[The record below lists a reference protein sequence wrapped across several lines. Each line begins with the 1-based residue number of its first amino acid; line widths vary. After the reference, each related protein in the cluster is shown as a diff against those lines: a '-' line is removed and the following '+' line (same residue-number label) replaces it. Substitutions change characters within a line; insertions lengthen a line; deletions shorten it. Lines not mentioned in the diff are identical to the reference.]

1 MYALIGITLLLAL
14 GLMAASPLLVARVP
28 ALTALERRL
37 RPLRTWI
44 GLVGMLWGLLG
55 LALLVIG
62 IGGLLHAPLS
72 WLIGLAVA
80 SLLLI
85 LGALFAMDI
94 AQQIPQAQQV
104 TVRLEPVRAR
114 LAPRQPWMGVGA
126 LGAAGL
132 SLAMLVG
139 GGMAGAGEALPPG
152 MEDCRYTTSAS
163 GIRMIECPQ
172 ADAAAEAPEGIEL
185 RNGEILSNAYAYAF
199 MQTDD
204 FAVSLGADRSE
215 RDAFYGRGKVGY
227 FKGDR
232 YFQGINLM
240 GEMSLGNTYKDIH
253 GNVFTLEANAAGH
266 LEVRVHKRVILE
278 IRSNGEVFRDGRKFG
293 QIANVDF
300 HRRGSILPL
309 MVVAYHR
316 SDLFR
321 A

>member
-14 GLMAASPLLVARVP
+14 GVMAASPLLVARMP
-28 ALTALERRL
+28 ALAELDRRL
-37 RPLRTWI
+37 RALRIWI
-44 GLVGMLWGLLG
+44 GLAGMVWGLLG
-55 LALLVIG
+55 LVLLGVG
-62 IGGLLHAPLS
+62 IAGLVHAPLS
-72 WLIGLAVA
+72 WLIGLLVA
-80 SLLLI
+80 ILLVT
-85 LGALFAMDI
+85 LGTLFALDI
-94 AQQIPQAQQV
+94 SQQVPQAQPV
-104 TVRLEPVRAR
+104 TRRLEPVRAK
-114 LAPRQPWMGVGA
+114 LVPRQPWMGLGA

-132 SLAMLVG
+132 SLAMFVG
-139 GGMAGAGEALPPG
+139 GGIAGAGEALPPG

-172 ADAAAEAPEGIEL
+172 ADAAAEIPEGIEV
-185 RNGEILSNAYAYAF
+185 RNGEILSSAFAYAF

-278 IRSNGEVFRDGRKFG
+278 IRPNGEVFRDGARFG

>member
-14 GLMAASPLLVARVP
+14 GVMAASPLLVARMP
-28 ALTALERRL
+28 ALAELDRRL
-37 RPLRTWI
+37 RALRIWI
-44 GLVGMLWGLLG
+44 GLAGMVWGLLG
-55 LALLVIG
+55 LVLLGVG
-62 IGGLLHAPLS
+62 IAGLVHAPLS
-72 WLIGLAVA
+72 WLIGLLVA
-80 SLLLI
+80 ILLVT
-85 LGALFAMDI
+85 LGTLFALDI
-94 AQQIPQAQQV
+94 SQQVPQAQPV
-104 TVRLEPVRAR
+104 TRRLEPVRAK
-114 LAPRQPWMGVGA
+114 LVPRQPWMGLGA

-132 SLAMLVG
+132 SLAMFVG
-139 GGMAGAGEALPPG
+139 GGIAGAGEALPPG

-172 ADAAAEAPEGIEL
+172 ADAAAEIPEGIEV
-185 RNGEILSNAYAYAF
+185 RNGEILSSAYAYAF

-253 GNVFTLEANAAGH
+253 GNVFTLEANDAGH

-278 IRSNGEVFRDGRKFG
+278 IRPNGEVFRDGARFG